1 MADVAYRPVAKFLHW
16 ITALA
21 VFGLLALGLWMT
33 GLPISLLKLQA
44 YAWHKWIGLLVLML
58 TVLRLAWRWHAP
70 PPPLPDAVS
79 RWERR
84 LAPIGHWALLLL
96 LLALP
101 ISGWL
106 MSSAGGVAI
115 FWFGLVQV
123 PDLIARNPKL
133 AELLLTIHHW
143 LAWSLMAVLA
153 LHLAAV
159 VHHDVVRRD
168 GILRRMWPSSGKRSR

>member
-1 MADVAYRPVAKFLHW
+1 VVEVAYRPAAKLLHW

-44 YAWHKWIGLLVLML
+44 YAWHKWIGLSVLML

-70 PPPLPDAVS
+70 PPPLPTTVT

-84 LAPIGHWALLLL
+84 LAPLGHWALLVL

-115 FWFGLVQV
+115 YWFGLVPV
-123 PDLIARNPKL
+123 PNLVARDPKL
-133 AELLLTIHHW
+133 AELLVTIHHW

-153 LHLAAV
+153 LHLAAI
-159 VHHDVVRRD
+159 VHHDVMRRD
-168 GILRRMWPSSGKRSR
+168 GILRRMWPSPRRGPP